1 MASKRSPQDEKLI
14 NDLYEKLNWFTFQA
28 SGEEFD
34 ADQVKAILH
43 LLDTLDPM
51 PETET
56 GNTSE
61 EENMCARPLDPDAAF
76 ERFKRKY
83 HITEEELAEKE
94 AGNPAAAGSDE
105 KIRSFPAE
113 FAEELVPDENSAG
126 AAEDRKAA
134 VKKDKPSGHEPEAME
149 EKAGKE
155 CGGKASLSDARD
167 RHRRGMHIEKS
178 SRHRRF
184 FSGVFG
190 RVAAGLLIVVG
201 ATAFLSIGTS
211 AVQQKSFF
219 EIVRDG
225 VNSMKITVT
234 GNDMGMESQSEP
246 TLSLESE
253 EKVYFESWDEVKE
266 ENPDILVPGYI
277 PEGLELKELYK
288 QELGDH
294 THYFSIYCENNRVES
309 LTMGVR
315 TFKDDYSER
324 SFNISSDWDFIEQ
337 ESGVLFYKSENHF
350 QAIFENH
357 KELYYIIY
365 DNIEEIKDIING
377 MI

>member
-61 EENMCARPLDPDAAF
+61 EENMCARPSDPDAAF
-76 ERFKRKY
+76 ERFKQKY

-134 VKKDKPSGHEPEAME
+134 AKKDKPSGHEPEAME
-149 EKAGKE
+149 AEAGKE

>member
-83 HITEEELAEKE
+83 HITEEELAEKD
-94 AGNPAAAGSDE
+94 AGNPAAVGGDE

-134 VKKDKPSGHEPEAME
+134 EKKDKPSGHEPEAME

-234 GNDMGMESQSEP
+234 GNDMEMESQEDLISY
-246 TLSLESE
+246 E
-253 EKVYFESWDEVKE
+253 ENEKLYYHTWDELRE
-266 ENPDILVPGYI
+266 SNTNILIPGYI
-277 PEGLELKELYK
+277 PEGLIMEEIYSQDFKDYILYNVTYQGAGNHELKIWIR
-288 QELGDH
+288 
-294 THYFSIYCENNRVES
+294 YFSNGYLQMGISNADNLEVLEETEDTTYYKDLNGYQVYLKKGKCIYTVFWENYEELKKIVQS
-309 LTMGVR
+309 LG
-315 TFKDDYSER
+315 K
-324 SFNISSDWDFIEQ
+324 
-337 ESGVLFYKSENHF
+337 
-350 QAIFENH
+350 
-357 KELYYIIY
+357 
-365 DNIEEIKDIING
+365 
-377 MI
+377 

>member
-61 EENMCARPLDPDAAF
+61 EENMCARPSDPDAAF
-76 ERFKRKY
+76 ERFKQKY

-134 VKKDKPSGHEPEAME
+134 AKKDKPSGHEPEAME
-149 EKAGKE
+149 AEAGKE

-234 GNDMGMESQSEP
+234 GNDMEMESQSEP
-246 TLSLESE
+246 SLSLESE
-253 EKVYFESWDEVKE
+253 EKVYFESWDEVRD
-266 ENPDILVPGYI
+266 ENSSILTPDYI
-277 PEGLELKELYK
+277 PLKLELEELYK
-288 QELGDH
+288 QDLGDH
-294 THYFSIYCENNRVES
+294 IFYKGVYGKTNSSEKFSIFIWYYNDDFVKKGITSEENWKLIDEKENIYYFQWEDIYKASWNSGKGMYVVISNKLDDLEKVVIS
-309 LTMGVR
+309 
-315 TFKDDYSER
+315 FK
-324 SFNISSDWDFIEQ
+324 
-337 ESGVLFYKSENHF
+337 
-350 QAIFENH
+350 
-357 KELYYIIY
+357 
-365 DNIEEIKDIING
+365 
-377 MI
+377 

>member
-83 HITEEELAEKE
+83 HITEEELAEKD
-94 AGNPAAAGSDE
+94 AGNPAAVGGDE

-234 GNDMGMESQSEP
+234 GNDMEMESQSEP
-246 TLSLESE
+246 PLSLESE

-288 QELGDH
+288 TDLQSYILYMGVFKDTKSLEQLNIVVR
-294 THYFSIYCENNRVES
+294 YFS
-309 LTMGVR
+309 G
-315 TFKDDYSER
+315 DYTKED
-324 SFNISSDWDFIEQ
+324 FNVDLEW
-337 ESGVLFYKSENHF
+337 
-350 QAIFENH
+350 IFLEELNGI
-357 KELYYIIY
+357 LYYQGINDFHAVFDINKGIYSLVYTDIDELKRIIS
-365 DNIEEIKDIING
+365 NMK
-377 MI
+377 

>member
-51 PETET
+51 PETEA

-61 EENMCARPLDPDAAF
+61 EENVCARPSDPDAAF
-76 ERFKRKY
+76 ERFKQKY

-94 AGNPAAAGSDE
+94 AGNPAAADSDE

-134 VKKDKPSGHEPEAME
+134 AKKDKPSGHEPEAME
-149 EKAGKE
+149 AEAGKE

-178 SRHRRF
+178 GRHRRF

-234 GNDMGMESQSEP
+234 GNDMEMESQSEP
-246 TLSLESE
+246 PLSLESE

-288 QELGDH
+288 TDLQSYILYMGVFKDTKSLEQLNIVVR
-294 THYFSIYCENNRVES
+294 YFS
-309 LTMGVR
+309 G
-315 TFKDDYSER
+315 DYTKED
-324 SFNISSDWDFIEQ
+324 FNVDLEW
-337 ESGVLFYKSENHF
+337 
-350 QAIFENH
+350 IFLEELNGI
-357 KELYYIIY
+357 LYYQGINDFHAVFDINKGIYSLVYTDIDELKRIIS
-365 DNIEEIKDIING
+365 NMK
-377 MI
+377 

>member
-234 GNDMGMESQSEP
+234 GNDMEMESQSEP
-246 TLSLESE
+246 PLSLESE

-288 QELGDH
+288 TDLQSYILYMGVFKDTKSLEQLNIVVR
-294 THYFSIYCENNRVES
+294 YFS
-309 LTMGVR
+309 G
-315 TFKDDYSER
+315 DYTKED
-324 SFNISSDWDFIEQ
+324 FNVDLEW
-337 ESGVLFYKSENHF
+337 
-350 QAIFENH
+350 IFLEELNGI
-357 KELYYIIY
+357 LYYQGINDFHAVFDINKGIYSLVYTDIDELKRIIS
-365 DNIEEIKDIING
+365 NMK
-377 MI
+377 

>member
-51 PETET
+51 PEAEA

-61 EENMCARPLDPDAAF
+61 EENVCARPSDPDAAF
-76 ERFKRKY
+76 ERFKQKY

-134 VKKDKPSGHEPEAME
+134 EKKDKPSGHEPEAME
-149 EKAGKE
+149 AEAGKE

-234 GNDMGMESQSEP
+234 GNDMEMESQSEP

-288 QELGDH
+288 LDFEDH
-294 THYFSIYCENNRVES
+294 TLYSCIYEDRSEKES
-309 LTMGVR
+309 LCISVR
-315 TFKDDYSER
+315 YFDTVYAEGDFG
-324 SFNISSDWDFIEQ
+324 NISDWKLIEDKDNVVIYQ
-337 ESGVLFYKSENHF
+337 NDNQIQG
-350 QAIFENH
+350 IFDKRKGIYSVVWIDIN
-357 KELYYIIY
+357 ELK
-365 DNIEEIKDIING
+365 NIINK
-377 MI
+377 ME